1 MADSD
6 IYILNRRYV
15 TGCIVYIVSITR
27 IQGGI
32 WHNVL
37 PFLLSCRKK
46 GVVPYAKFV
55 RISEYHYSL
64 AQGTPDSIASI
75 HEGLVIPYAS
85 MMLLSSLCCFSIAF
99 CSSISRSCS
108 RVRTAD

>member
-15 TGCIVYIVSITR
+15 TGCIVYIVFFAC

-64 AQGTPDSIASI
+64 AQGTPASIASI

-85 MMLLSSLCCFSIAF
+85 IMNIHKQLCLLL
-99 CSSISRSCS
+99 RQSCL
-108 RVRTAD
+108 

>member
-75 HEGLVIPYAS
+75 HAELVILYAS
-85 MMLLSSLCCFSIAF
+85 IMNIHKQLCLS
-99 CSSISRSCS
+99 RRQSCL
-108 RVRTAD
+108 